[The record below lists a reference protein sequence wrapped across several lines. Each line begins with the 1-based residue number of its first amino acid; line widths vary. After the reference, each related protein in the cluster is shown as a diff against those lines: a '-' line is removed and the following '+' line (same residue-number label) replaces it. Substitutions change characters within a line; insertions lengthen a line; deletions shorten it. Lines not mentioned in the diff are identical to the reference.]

1 MAKMGL
7 TYRCVFPTPTKEN
20 FTVIHLVDDDVAV
33 TDACRFLLES
43 IDCAVTCWNNSDA
56 FLREANLYEPGVVL
70 LDMRMPGKDGHEVY
84 SELRRL
90 QSTLAVIFLTGHGDI
105 QMAVEKMK
113 QGAVD
118 FLEKPVSAPSLFA
131 SLNKANTLSAAAFHR
146 YVIQQRY
153 NSLTPKEQA
162 IALRVIQGDMNK
174 TIAQQLNIAI
184 RTVEV
189 HRARVMEKLGAR
201 SLAELVTTLQ
211 ELK

>member
-105 QMAVEKMK
+105 QMAVEQMK

-131 SLNKANTLSAAAFHR
+131 SLNKANALSAAAFHR

>member
-1 MAKMGL
+1 MGL

-105 QMAVEKMK
+105 QMAVEQMK